1 MNVLLWAAGKHLPD
15 FIKKRELNRLYRLTA
30 SAFGLAVSPM
40 DVMSYNELLA
50 EYARFTKDAVDR
62 CIGSGADTRDVHER
76 LFERSREYGSL
87 WRRRFGVS
95 NMKDAMRA
103 AQILYQAIGIEF
115 LGTEQGSIE
124 IRRCFFSRT
133 YSAATCRMIS
143 SIDAGIMAGLSGAK
157 KLSFSRR
164 ITEGSDIC
172 EARLGPEETDA

>member
-1 MNVLLWAAGKHLPD
+1 MNVLLWAAGRHLPD

-30 SAFGLAVSPM
+30 SAFGLDAAPM
-40 DVMSYNELLA
+40 KAPPYEERLA
-50 EYARFTKDAVDR
+50 EYARFTRDAADR
-62 CIGSGADTRDVHER
+62 CVGRGADARIVQDR

-143 SIDAGIMAGLSGAK
+143 SIDAGIMAGLSGVK
-157 KLSFSRR
+157 NLSFSRR